1 MPFADTAKRRQYSRE
16 WRAKHTESLNQSKRE
31 YYAANRDRILE
42 SRKQRWQTSPAVRIA
57 HRAHCQKYN
66 QTLRQAV
73 LQHLGEVC
81 ARCGHADERAL
92 QIDHINGGGRLD
104 RQGLSTQQFYKQV
117 LQGRPGD
124 KYQLLCANCNVVKK
138 RENQETRKA
147 VA

>member
-1 MPFADTAKRRQYSRE
+1 MPYADPEKRQQYARA
-16 WRAKHTESLNQSKRE
+16 WRAEHAEQLKQTKRE
-31 YYAANRDRILE
+31 YYAENRDDILKC
-42 SRKQRWQTSPAVRIA
+42 RKQRWQGSPAIRAA
-57 HRAHCQKYN
+57 HRIHCQRYN

-73 LQHLGEVC
+73 LQHLGGEC
-81 ARCGHADERAL
+81 IRCGHTDERAL

-104 RQGLSTQQFYKQV
+104 RQGLNTQQFYKQV
-117 LQGRPGD
+117 LQGHPGD